1 MSVTTVPMTSSRPYL
16 VRAIYQWIV
25 DNGLT
30 PHLLVDAAG
39 EDVQVPRDYV
49 EGGRIVMNIAPMAVQ
64 GLTLGNEEITFSAR
78 FGGKP
83 MSVQIPVYRVLA
95 IYTRENGQGMMFPEE
110 GDGGPSTP
118 GPGGEGGGTEGD
130 KGSHLRVVK

>member
-1 MSVTTVPMTSSRPYL
+1 MTEPMTSSRPYL

-30 PHLLVDAAG
+30 PHLLVDASND
-39 EDVQVPRDYV
+39 DVMVPSDYV

-64 GLTLGNEEITFSAR
+64 GLTLGNDEVTFSAR
-78 FGGKP
+78 FGGRP
-83 MSVQIPVYRVLA
+83 MSVQIPVQRVMA
-95 IYTRENGQGMMFPEE
+95 IYTRENGQGMMFTDEG
-110 GDGGPSTP
+110 GDGPSGDGPDS
-118 GPGGEGGGTEGD
+118 GGGSDG

>member
-1 MSVTTVPMTSSRPYL
+1 VTTEPMTSSRPYL

-30 PHLLVDAAG
+30 PHLLVDAG
-39 EDVQVPRDYV
+39 NDDVLVPTQYI

-64 GLTLGNEEITFSAR
+64 GLTLGNEEVTFSAR

-83 MSVQIPVYRVLA
+83 MSVQVPVRRVLA
-95 IYTRENGQGMMFPEE
+95 IYTRENGQGMMFTDE
-110 GDGGPSTP
+110 GDSGPSPGGPSDGGD
-118 GPGGEGGGTEGD
+118 GPQDGG

>member
-1 MSVTTVPMTSSRPYL
+1 MTEPMTSSRPYL

-30 PHLLVDAAG
+30 PHLLVDASND
-39 EDVQVPRDYV
+39 DVMVPSDYV

-64 GLTLGNEEITFSAR
+64 GLTLGNEEVTFSAR

-83 MSVQIPVYRVLA
+83 MSVQIPVQRVMA
-95 IYTRENGQGMMFPEE
+95 IYTRENGQGMMFAEEPGGGAPPE
-110 GDGGPSTP
+110 GGSP
-118 GPGGEGGGTEGD
+118 GEGGP

>member
-1 MSVTTVPMTSSRPYL
+1 MTEPMTSSRPYL

-30 PHLLVDAAG
+30 PHLLVDASND
-39 EDVQVPRDYV
+39 DVMVPPDYV

-64 GLTLGNEEITFSAR
+64 GLTLGNEEVTFSAR

-83 MSVQIPVYRVLA
+83 MSVQIPVQRVMA
-95 IYTRENGQGMMFPEE
+95 IYTRENGQGMMFAEEPGGATPPE
-110 GDGGPSTP
+110 GGSP
-118 GPGGEGGGTEGD
+118 GEGGP

>member
-1 MSVTTVPMTSSRPYL
+1 MTEPMTSSRPYL

-30 PHLLVDAAG
+30 PHLLVDASND
-39 EDVQVPRDYV
+39 DVMVPTDYV

-64 GLTLGNEEITFSAR
+64 GLTLGNEEVTFSAR

-83 MSVQIPVYRVLA
+83 MSVQIPVQRVLA
-95 IYTRENGQGMMFPEE
+95 IYTRENGQGMMFAE
-110 GDGGPSTP
+110 
-118 GPGGEGGGTEGD
+118 EGGGAPSPDGGGSQD
-130 KGSHLRVVK
+130 GGKGSHLRVVK

>member
-1 MSVTTVPMTSSRPYL
+1 MTEPMTSSRPYL

-30 PHLLVDAAG
+30 PHLLVDASND
-39 EDVQVPRDYV
+39 DVMVPADYV

-64 GLTLGNEEITFSAR
+64 GLTLGNEEVTFSAR

-83 MSVQIPVYRVLA
+83 MSVQIPVQRVMA
-95 IYTRENGQGMMFPEE
+95 IYTRENGQGMMFAEEPGGATPPE
-110 GDGGPSTP
+110 GGSP
-118 GPGGEGGGTEGD
+118 GEGGP

>member
-1 MSVTTVPMTSSRPYL
+1 MTEPMTSSRPYL

-30 PHLLVDAAG
+30 PHLLVDAG
-39 EDVQVPRDYV
+39 NDDVMVPSDFV

-64 GLTLGNEEITFSAR
+64 GLTLGNEEVTFSAR
-78 FGGKP
+78 FSGKP
-83 MSVQIPVYRVLA
+83 MSVQIPVQRVLA
-95 IYTRENGQGMMFPEE
+95 IYTRENGQGMMFAEE
-110 GDGGPSTP
+110 PDGGPGE
-118 GPGGEGGGTEGD
+118 GPGSGGDGEGAAG

>member
-1 MSVTTVPMTSSRPYL
+1 MTEPMTSSRPYL

-30 PHLLVDAAG
+30 PHLLVDASND
-39 EDVQVPRDYV
+39 DVMVPADYV

-64 GLTLGNEEITFSAR
+64 GLTLGNEEVTFSAR

-83 MSVQIPVYRVLA
+83 MSVQIPVQRVMA
-95 IYTRENGQGMMFPEE
+95 IYTRENGQGMMFAEE
-110 GDGGPSTP
+110 
-118 GPGGEGGGTEGD
+118 PGGATPPEGGGPGEGAS